1 MGNKPGLFQHHRTYL
16 KILDWLE
23 YRGVASMTN
32 FALVPCSHLSSPHQL
47 CLLGSE
53 GHTQVI
59 SKDMYGSRVL
69 P

>member
-1 MGNKPGLFQHHRTYL
+1 MGNKSGLFQSHRTYL

-32 FALVPCSHLSSPHQL
+32 YAIVPCPHLSSPHQL
-47 CLLGSE
+47 CLLDSD

-59 SKDMYGSRVL
+59 SKEMYGSQVL